1 MAAHRHDNTE
11 TRVIWLASGSHF
23 MTHGFMTLF
32 SAVMVVVAGEN
43 SMSFMAIGIIAN
55 VGYFLYGLGGIPAGL
70 LADRLGAKQ
79 VLTIGVFGMSISSL
93 LVGLSF
99 GMWSFAITYA
109 LLGLFSSIHHPA
121 GLSFIARGVGS
132 RRGKAMGVHGVMGNL
147 GMFAT
152 PMVGAGCIWLFH
164 SWRAAYLL
172 YGVLGLLFSIIL
184 HRSKVP
190 GEPDFS
196 FASLAQLRRQPSSA
210 HHGSDGQGTAS
221 AGGDGASFV
230 PIAMLFL
237 LLGSTLSGFIFRG
250 SLTFLPALFIQE
262 VRFVT
267 NYDYP
272 VVMAGYVTTAVL
284 SFGLLGAWF
293 GGYIN
298 DKIKRPEL
306 FPAVVF
312 AIVTPIFYLIS
323 KFSDNKLIAV
333 SCLFSLVYYTWQPC
347 QNYLIAKYTTKAFHG
362 MGFGINFFLLF
373 GIGSVATS
381 VGGYVTDQLGVD
393 RFYGLMGVIAVA
405 ALVVSLLVHACRGYQ
420 LHFSRPQG
428 RLSWKLVEKVV
439 P

>member
-1 MAAHRHDNTE
+1 MATHRHDNTE

-32 SAVMVVVAGEN
+32 SAVMVVIAGEN

-55 VGYFLYGLGGIPAGL
+55 VGYFLYGLGGIPAGY
-70 LADRLGAKQ
+70 LADRMGAKQ

-99 GMWSFAITYA
+99 GMWPFAITYA

-132 RRGKAMGVHGVMGNL
+132 QRGKAMGVHGVMGNI

-152 PMVGAGCIWLFH
+152 PMVAAGCIWLFH

-172 YGVLGLLFSIIL
+172 YGVLGLLFSVIL
-184 HRSKVP
+184 HRTKVP

-196 FASLAQLRRQPSSA
+196 FQAFARLRRQAPA
-210 HHGSDGQGTAS
+210 GQP
-221 AGGDGASFV
+221 AGGDQGALSGATEEAGGSLV
-230 PIAMLFL
+230 PIAMLLL

-250 SLTFLPALFIQE
+250 SLTFLPTLFIQE
-262 VRFVT
+262 VRFIT

-272 VVMAGYVTTAVL
+272 VVMAGYVATAVL
-284 SFGLLGAWF
+284 SFGLIGAWF

-312 AIVTPIFYLIS
+312 AIVTPLFYLIS
-323 KFSDNKLIAV
+323 KYTDNKLLAV
-333 SCLFSLVYYTWQPC
+333 SCLFSLVYYAWQPC

-381 VGGYVTDQLGVD
+381 VGGYITDKMGVD
-393 RFYGLMGVIAVA
+393 RFYALMAFIAVIA
-405 ALVVSLLVHACRGYQ
+405 LLVSLLVYVCRGYQ
-420 LHFSRPQG
+420 LRIARSQG
-428 RLSWKLVEKVV
+428 RLSWKLEERR
-439 P
+439 